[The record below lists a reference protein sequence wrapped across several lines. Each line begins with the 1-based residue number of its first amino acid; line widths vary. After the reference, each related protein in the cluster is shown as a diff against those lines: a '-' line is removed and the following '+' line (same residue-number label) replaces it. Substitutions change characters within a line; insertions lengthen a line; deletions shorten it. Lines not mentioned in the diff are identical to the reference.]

1 MSLSYNRL
9 RFLEILQSEF
19 ESGVLIVAENIYSI
33 DKILFRL
40 PQYVADIQRRKT
52 IIAITNTTDLEFDT
66 LTVDI
71 LTKLFNLVTI
81 ANVLLITPCQSDPEV
96 CERKSEITK
105 ITEKYIFFRLFEHI
119 FPFNLSHLEILQ
131 TGAHANFFIWRS

>member
-66 LTVDI
+66 LTVNI

-81 ANVLLITPCQSDPEV
+81 ANVLLITPCQNDPEV
-96 CERKSEITK
+96 
-105 ITEKYIFFRLFEHI
+105 
-119 FPFNLSHLEILQ
+119 
-131 TGAHANFFIWRS
+131 